1 MRVLVTRPQPSAAA
15 TAARLEALGH
25 EAIILPMMEAIHSP
39 EAAMDIFAFPH
50 DAIAVTSAEAIRAL
64 MTIRDQL
71 TPHLQ
76 TPVFCVGAATAEA
89 ARQLGFQSVI
99 SGPGTGIGLA
109 QLIAETCPSPRNG
122 VNLAYLAGLPRSAG
136 FETALQEL
144 GIACR
149 ATEAYRMSPI
159 AHASGVIESLFEAR
173 GPEAVLFYSYET
185 ARHFFDLVA
194 PEKITEFQNVRLF
207 CLSDHV
213 ATAVPQGFATIAVAA
228 EPNEA
233 SLFALL

>member
-1 MRVLVTRPQPSAAA
+1 M
-15 TAARLEALGH
+15 GH

-39 EAAMDIFAFPH
+39 EAAMDIFAFHH

-99 SGPGTGIGLA
+99 AGPGTGTGLA
-109 QLIAETCPSPRNG
+109 QLIVDTRPSPHNG

-136 FETALQEL
+136 FETALQEAGL
-144 GIACR
+144 ACSV
-149 ATEAYRMSPI
+149 AEVYRMSPI
-159 AHASGVIESLFEAR
+159 PYAPGDVESLLESR
-173 GPEAVLFYSYET
+173 RPDAVLFYSHET
-185 ARHFFDLVA
+185 ARAFFDLVA
-194 PEKITEFQNVRLF
+194 PAAQILTLRDIRLL

-213 ATAVPQGFATIAVAA
+213 AAAVLPQGFATVAVATK
-228 EPNEA
+228 PSEA